1 MLIDFNL
8 LKKTKF
14 IPVII
19 ILLILATGQLHPRYY
34 FESFLLLAYFFNL
47 NNIFAKFIVFAQSLA
62 VLVFSTI
69 FMYLS
74 YIDANVIFDK
84 LSFKERFSYS
94 YFNYKS
100 YNDLSIS
107 ENILDINQDR
117 QSIYFDN
124 NISSFRTINV
134 LNSFSKKSENN
145 IIDYIDKNSIKYLI
159 AKSKG
164 NLPNCLILKK
174 IDEIYAK
181 RSIRNFLIKNKLYK
195 KGVFKIVKNNC
206 KI

>member
-1 MLIDFNL
+1 MPLFFYFFYKNAVKFKLILIYSFISFSLIYFPLLAKKQIYFGYMVAPFFDNIFGSGRELYNAFTLSVRSSEGWLLNSSDVKLYLRPFLPPSIYQISSSLGIIFFLMLINFNL

-19 ILLILATGQLHPRYY
+19 ILLILATGQFVPRYY

-84 LSFKERFSYS
+84 
-94 YFNYKS
+94 
-100 YNDLSIS
+100 
-107 ENILDINQDR
+107 
-117 QSIYFDN
+117 
-124 NISSFRTINV
+124 
-134 LNSFSKKSENN
+134 
-145 IIDYIDKNSIKYLI
+145 
-159 AKSKG
+159 
-164 NLPNCLILKK
+164 
-174 IDEIYAK
+174 
-181 RSIRNFLIKNKLYK
+181 
-195 KGVFKIVKNNC
+195 
-206 KI
+206 

>member
-1 MLIDFNL
+1 MISFSKSNL
-8 LKKTKF
+8 L
-14 IPVII
+14 
-19 ILLILATGQLHPRYY
+19 
-34 FESFLLLAYFFNL
+34 
-47 NNIFAKFIVFAQSLA
+47 
-62 VLVFSTI
+62 
-69 FMYLS
+69 
-74 YIDANVIFDK
+74 
-84 LSFKERFSYS
+84 SYS
-94 YFNYKS
+94 NS
-100 YNDLSIS
+100 S
-107 ENILDINQDR
+107 
-117 QSIYFDN
+117 SIYFDN

-206 KI
+206 KIWMKKNI